1 MRMGELGGG
10 LGRRDGDEVGRGTE
24 MRSGPGEFWLRLEKT
39 FEESRLGGG
48 EGHILLRGGGVERG
62 WGSFY
67 TATPLEVR
75 LRGGGTLARS
85 GRFSRLSHA
94 TFLASI
100 PIIIIV
106 QKQLQDHRIV
116 SVCK

>member
-75 LRGGGTLARS
+75 LRGGGTLASIRTLFTPFTRDVSRFDPDNNHRAETITRS
-85 GRFSRLSHA
+85 PYRIRL
-94 TFLASI
+94 
-100 PIIIIV
+100 
-106 QKQLQDHRIV
+106 
-116 SVCK
+116 